1 MSGRKEDTMAKLVS
15 MKQREANRRNARRS
29 TGPKTV
35 EGKNAIRWNALKHG
49 LLANAVVLPQ
59 EDRAEYERLWAGLAE
74 SLQPVGMLEALLVE
88 EIACTYWR
96 RRRAVRAEAA
106 TIEIGMNL
114 ARIDV
119 HLKQGE
125 IEQEEAERDIS
136 KLQCT
141 VVGLERLGE
150 VFDDI
155 AREIRHDGKLS
166 EESVAWLEA
175 GGEWSDEDLDAMRG
189 ATTVTDAAKKELRES
204 ILGFI
209 AETQKKFRR
218 QRKVVEA
225 QEATVCDQVS
235 ARAGILDDSTNETIL
250 RYEGAMDRKFHTAIA
265 QLERLQR
272 QRRGETVPPAIHV
285 DLTKTA

>member
-1 MSGRKEDTMAKLVS
+1 MRKLVS
-15 MKQREANRRNARRS
+15 MKQREANRQNAQRS

-49 LLANAVVLPQ
+49 LLANTVVLPQ
-59 EDRAEYERLWAGLAE
+59 EDRAEYERLWAGLVE

-88 EIACTYWR
+88 EIASIYWR

-106 TIEIGMNL
+106 TIEIGMTL
-114 ARIDV
+114 ARIEAQQ
-119 HLKQGE
+119 KAAE

-136 KLQCT
+136 ELQCC
-141 VVGLERLGE
+141 VVGLQRLGE

-166 EESVAWLEA
+166 EESIAWLEA
-175 GGEWSDEDLDAMRG
+175 GWQWSDEDLNAMRG
-189 ATTVTDAAKKELRES
+189 ATTVTDAAKKELLES

-209 AETQKKFRR
+209 AEAQKRFRR

-225 QEATVCDQVS
+225 QEATLLDQVS
-235 ARAGILDDSTNETIL
+235 ARAGILDNSMNETIL
-250 RYEGAMDRKFHTAIA
+250 RYEGAMDRKFHTVLA

-285 DLTKTA
+285 DVTKTA

>member
-1 MSGRKEDTMAKLVS
+1 MGKLVS
-15 MKQREANRRNARRS
+15 MKQREANRHNAQRS

-88 EIACTYWR
+88 EIASIYWR

-106 TIEIGMNL
+106 TIEIGMTL
-114 ARIDV
+114 ARIEAQQ
-119 HLKQGE
+119 KAAE

-136 KLQCT
+136 ELQGC
-141 VVGLERLGE
+141 VAGLQRLGE

-155 AREIRHDGKLS
+155 AREIRDDGKLS
-166 EESVAWLEA
+166 EESIAWLEA
-175 GGEWSDEDLDAMRG
+175 GWQWSDEDLNAMRG
-189 ATTVTDAAKKELRES
+189 ATTVTDAAKKELLES

-209 AETQKKFRR
+209 AEAQKRFRR
-218 QRKVVEA
+218 HRKVVEA
-225 QEATVCDQVS
+225 QEATLLDQVS
-235 ARAGILDDSTNETIL
+235 ARAGILDNSTNETIL

-285 DLTKTA
+285 DVTKTA